1 MKLKRIFSVIFCA
14 CFLCYFATSAF
25 AADPVPGAAG
35 AIWTTST
42 LCASQ
47 DVQDDN
53 EYAPGD
59 KIVIRAD
66 GFDPNTQY
74 AWSITG
80 QPASCDP
87 NTVIASGNAT
97 TDSTGYGCVESYT
110 VAGNDCGVYKVEF
123 GGKSD
128 NYHVTGELPPD
139 TGAISITKVVTGEC
153 SGVSFEIS
161 ITGPSPSTTT
171 SSLTIQ
177 CNNGGNP
184 VVFDGLAPGTYSVDE
199 SPGSGWHHQTSL
211 PHNVTVIAGQTTSF
225 TITNAPN
232 AIGIPTLSEWGIII
246 MSLLLAGSAIWMIRR
261 RQTA

>member
-1 MKLKRIFSVIFCA
+1 MKIKVNSRQFFSAIFFTFILCL
-14 CFLCYFATSAF
+14 FLGTNAL
-25 AADPVPGAAG
+25 AA

-53 EYAPGD
+53 EYSPGET
-59 KIVIRAD
+59 IVIRVT
-66 GFDPNTQY
+66 GLSPNTLY
-74 AWSITG
+74 DWSITG

-87 NTVIASGNAT
+87 NTEVASGSKT
-97 TDSTGYGCVESYT
+97 TDSSGDACVEAYT
-110 VAGNDCGVYKVEF
+110 VAGNDCGVYKVNF
-123 GGKSD
+123 GGKND
-128 NYHVTGELPPD
+128 NYHVAGELPPD
-139 TGAISITKVVTGEC
+139 TGAISITKEVTGEC

-161 ITGPSPSTTT
+161 ITGPSPSTDT

-184 VVFDGLAPGTYSVDE
+184 VVFDGLAPGTYAIDE
-199 SPGSGWHHQTSL
+199 DPGTGWHHQTSL
-211 PHNVTVIAGQTTSF
+211 PHNVTVVAGQTTEY

-232 AIGIPTLSEWGIII
+232 PSTGIPTLSEWGMII

-261 RQTA
+261 RQTT